1 VGSGVDAAD
10 VSLLVATECRRDLGE
25 RGADPYVAA
34 AHAPHLYRHRQ
45 RTLTALRAM
54 DLTLTAAICDV
65 AHQVIAGALDE
76 DDLDAARIASATALL
91 VAPDDE
97 KVLLDAMWV
106 AYREGNRAEAE
117 TYIAR
122 IVEVHEGDDE
132 MDLALSTAE
141 TIHRARRQHLDRSHE
156 DASAR
161 SRRESECSAS
171 RHGCPFAGH

>member
-1 VGSGVDAAD
+1 
-10 VSLLVATECRRDLGE
+10 
-25 RGADPYVAA
+25 
-34 AHAPHLYRHRQ
+34 
-45 RTLTALRAM
+45 M

-122 IVEVHEGDDE
+122 IVE
-132 MDLALSTAE
+132 SP
-141 TIHRARRQHLDRSHE
+141 RR
-156 DASAR
+156 
-161 SRRESECSAS
+161 RR
-171 RHGCPFAGH
+171 